1 MEVDGGGNDSAHGNG
16 NLTESKGM
24 SDNNRENNNHASD
37 SGHKKSS
44 ASGGK
49 NCSGA
54 SKEQTV
60 HKQVVVD
67 IVQTALLHEAG
78 NSNLNFNQ
86 IKNDT
91 RKCSQKESVE
101 LIWDAVQ
108 QEFSPTI
115 LEKLVHDHVLLS
127 QLDENKLVAEKP
139 QGNFMP
145 DQVDHKKMASNVHE
159 TKMQDNASHDKV
171 SGARFRDGNS
181 LLNTEQE
188 HDAEDHASTSVH
200 ALLVSHA
207 GPESRSKV
215 DKARQV

>member
-1 MEVDGGGNDSAHGNG
+1 MKKRKLTWRLMVGGNDSAHGNG

-67 IVQTALLHEAG
+67 IVQTALIHEVG

-127 QLDENKLVAEKP
+127 QFDENKLVAEKP
-139 QGNFMP
+139 QGNFMK
-145 DQVDHKKMASNVHE
+145 QRCRTMHRM
-159 TKMQDNASHDKV
+159 TKFQEQDSEMV
-171 SGARFRDGNS
+171 I
-181 LLNTEQE
+181 LY
-188 HDAEDHASTSVH
+188 
-200 ALLVSHA
+200 
-207 GPESRSKV
+207 
-215 DKARQV
+215 